1 MPKRS
6 DFPQAKWLS
15 EPHQLP
21 GGGYLVGML
30 PTGDQV
36 QLHAGVYVRIS
47 TSAETWDEKDFR
59 CSMAE
64 VAHARQSRWTDK
76 AHKDLTARIIGEAE

>member
-6 DFPQAKWLS
+6 DFPNAKWLS
-15 EPHQLP
+15 EPHALT
-21 GGGYLVGML
+21 GGGYLIGML
-30 PTGDQV
+30 PNGDQI
-36 QLHAGVYVRIS
+36 QSHEGVCVRIA
-47 TSAETWDEKDFR
+47 TSADTWNDKEFR
-59 CSMAE
+59 KAMAE